1 MEHFVPMVLFAARL
15 RQRAEELGISNA
27 EAARRAG
34 LSERRYAH
42 YVSGKREPDLATFV
56 RIADVL
62 GTSPNWLLAVDED
75 KSTRTS
81 LLRCR
86 LIAAAN
92 LMTEQELAITVVQ
105 AEAVVKLAGAQP
117 SEATEI

>member
-81 LLRCR
+81 LLRSR

>member
-1 MEHFVPMVLFAARL
+1 MVLFAARL

-81 LLRCR
+81 LLRSR